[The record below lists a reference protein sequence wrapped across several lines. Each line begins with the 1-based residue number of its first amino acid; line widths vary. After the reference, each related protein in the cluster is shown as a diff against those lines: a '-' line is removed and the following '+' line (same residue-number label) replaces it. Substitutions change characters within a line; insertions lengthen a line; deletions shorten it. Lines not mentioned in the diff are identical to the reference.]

1 MFSKHLTARESR
13 LAGGQAAV
21 IFELFG
27 LFGEVA
33 AAHPEGK
40 LAFENSKPS
49 CSGCQGWLNASFKL
63 RMSAAASS
71 AFFSA
76 SASQPRS
83 PNALE
88 SNA

>member
-40 LAFENSKPS
+40 LGIRKFKAILLGLPGLAQCFLQVTDVGRGFERFLFRF
-49 CSGCQGWLNASFKL
+49 GE
-63 RMSAAASS
+63 SATIS
-71 AFFSA
+71 
-76 SASQPRS
+76 
-83 PNALE
+83 
-88 SNA
+88 